1 MFGKFYLQTP
11 NRLTENVILS
21 FLLRSVEMFAFI
33 WGILKNKCT
42 SSFKMGSF
50 VSKQLLIGGL
60 ASNCYVTS
68 LSFFFFSFLF
78 QNLKNPSISLSLQR
92 ETWALIC
99 FVAAPASSSSL
110 QVLPSALVQILGND
124 SWEREQK
131 AKAHAIQL

>member
-33 WGILKNKCT
+33 WGILKNKCA

-68 LSFFFFSFLF
+68 LSFFFLFFS
-78 QNLKNPSISLSLQR
+78 KI
-92 ETWALIC
+92 
-99 FVAAPASSSSL
+99 
-110 QVLPSALVQILGND
+110 
-124 SWEREQK
+124 
-131 AKAHAIQL
+131 